1 MRSEVFEI
9 RYPDG
14 DFEMAATQIHG
25 VPVAGDRFRR
35 KNRLWQVTYT
45 EGRRPVLIHVE
56 PVDERSPR
64 GGAGEL

>member
-14 DFEMAATQIHG
+14 DFEIAATQVHRL
-25 VPVAGDRFRR
+25 PVAGDRLRR

-45 EGRRPVLIHVE
+45 EGRRPMLVHVE
-56 PVDERSPR
+56 LVGERSRR
-64 GGAGEL
+64 GGAGDV

>member
-14 DFEMAATQIHG
+14 DFEIAATQVHRL
-25 VPVAGDRFRR
+25 PVAGDRLRR

-45 EGRRPVLIHVE
+45 EGRRPVLVHVE
-56 PVDERSPR
+56 LVGERSPR
-64 GGAGEL
+64 GGAGDV